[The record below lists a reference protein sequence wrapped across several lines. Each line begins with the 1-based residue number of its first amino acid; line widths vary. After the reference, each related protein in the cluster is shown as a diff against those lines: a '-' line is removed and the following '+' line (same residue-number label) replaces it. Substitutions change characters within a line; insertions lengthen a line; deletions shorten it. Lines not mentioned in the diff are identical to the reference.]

1 MLLEFFKFFL
11 FWKWFLNPWVET
23 ALQPIAGEA
32 DGKDS
37 KDAKDAKKKPPK
49 EPANFV
55 TRIPG
60 LREAKQKQNK
70 IVSDGN

>member
-1 MLLEFFKFFL
+1 MANEYIFFQLDDREVYNFI
-11 FWKWFLNPWVET
+11 V
-23 ALQPIAGEA
+23 GEP
-32 DGKDS
+32 DGKD
-37 KDAKDAKKKPPK
+37 AKGADTKKKAPK

-70 IVSDGN
+70 IVS